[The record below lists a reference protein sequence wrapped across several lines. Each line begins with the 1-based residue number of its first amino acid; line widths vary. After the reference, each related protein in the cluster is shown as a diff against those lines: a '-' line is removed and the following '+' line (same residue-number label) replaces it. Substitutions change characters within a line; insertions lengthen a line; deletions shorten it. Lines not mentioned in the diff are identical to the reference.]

1 MAVIEDGTGT
11 GKQVKVNSANRL
23 VTQATSTS
31 SALQATIDGTAWN
44 INTGDVTLT
53 SNAVAACIYFKN
65 TSETL
70 DFVLPAF
77 AVGLGNLSG
86 TLTTP
91 HTITVI
97 KNPTTGTI
105 VDGAA
110 DCDMIVNRD
119 FSQSDSLTGLA
130 YKGGQANT
138 FTDGTDIAQFYMTGN
153 GRLYATIDMVIPPAK
168 SVGVNIKLNATT
180 GGSIYVALIGYY
192 NPAV

>member
-11 GKQVKVNSANRL
+11 GKQAKVNSRNRM
-23 VTQATSTS
+23 VTQAVSTS

-77 AVGLGNLSG
+77 AIGLGNLSG

-91 HTITVI
+91 HTVTII

-105 VDGAA
+105 VSGAV

-119 FSQSDSLTGLA
+119 FAQSDTITGLA

-138 FTDGTDIAQFYMTGN
+138 FTNGTDIAQFYMTGN
-153 GRLYATIDMVIPPAK
+153 GRLFAGIDFVIPPAK
-168 SVGVNIKLNATT
+168 SVGINIKLNATS
-180 GGSIYVALIGYY
+180 GGSIYAALIGYY
-192 NPAV
+192 NPAA